1 MTELERFEA
10 KYLVDGKGC
19 WVWQANLTKQDGN
32 GYGRFCVDG
41 KMLLAH
47 RWAYEHFRGSLPP
60 AVWKDGTRMELDH
73 LCRNRLCVNPSHLE
87 IVDNAI
93 NHQRGRGTDMNA
105 MRSKM
110 MKLTEADVREIR
122 TRYGEGHLTQTALAD
137 EYGVCQAHISDVI
150 SGASWSKV

>member
-1 MTELERFEA
+1 MKSALERFSE
-10 KYLVDGKGC
+10 KIKLSDEGC
-19 WVWQANLTKQDGN
+19 WLWTTCIQAR
-32 GYGRFCVDG
+32 GYGIFWDG
-41 KMLLAH
+41 RKKVYAH
-47 RWAYEHFRGSLPP
+47 RWAYEHFRGPLPSP
-60 AVWKDGTRMELDH
+60 AWKDGTRMELDH
-73 LCRNRLCVNPSHLE
+73 LCRNRRCVNPRHLE

-105 MRSKM
+105 MWSKM